1 MRIDISGPLY
11 AALEKTIQEY
21 QFAKTQ
27 KDVNKAKEK
36 AKECANLL
44 RNLAKVI
51 PEQRTVF
58 IEKANRWDTIADRV
72 SQNTLA
78 QSTSGIQ
85 EERKEE
91 DNFTETIE
99 SLISESPITWGDIG
113 GLEEVKRL
121 MMETVVIAGLQ
132 KPTAIKP
139 WHGVLLFGPPGTGKT
154 LLAAASAGSLNATF
168 YNVKSD
174 SILSK
179 YFGESSKL
187 ISTLYDSARKHSPS
201 ILFIDEFDSL
211 TRSRNDESSDATRK
225 VLSTILSEMDGFKDK
240 KSDLLLLTLAATNT
254 PWDLDDAVLSRF
266 SRRIYVPLPDA
277 HASSEIIQIHTAG
290 LDITKIKLAN
300 LAVQCVERLYSGR
313 DIQNLCQQAILNM
326 IHDKN
331 KELHKLASLPFSEL
345 RMRSLQIRPLE
356 DSDFQNA
363 VEKIKS
369 PISRQTLE
377 RYEKWNAE
385 FGG

>member
-11 AALEKTIQEY
+11 AALEKTIKEY
-21 QFAKTQ
+21 QFAK
-27 KDVNKAKEK
+27 KEKNGNKAKEK
-36 AKECANLL
+36 AKECANIL

-51 PEQRTVF
+51 PEQRTIF

-72 SQNTLA
+72 FPNTIA
-78 QSTSGIQ
+78 NPNSRIQ
-85 EERKEE
+85 EDQRNEE
-91 DNFTETIE
+91 AFTEAIE

-187 ISTLYDSARKHSPS
+187 ISKLYDSARKHSPS

-211 TRSRNDESSDATRK
+211 SRSRNDESSDATRK

-240 KSDLLLLTLAATNT
+240 KTDLLLLTLAATNT

-277 HASSEIIQIHTAG
+277 NASSEIIKIHTAG
-290 LDITKIKLAN
+290 LDISKVNLSN
-300 LAVQCVERLYSGR
+300 LAIRCVERLYSGR

-345 RMRSLQIRPLE
+345 RMRSLQIRPMD
-356 DSDFQNA
+356 DSDFQKA
-363 VEKIKS
+363 LEKIKS

-377 RYEKWNAE
+377 RYEKWNAD